1 MPVKKTTTVKQPF
14 WSEKDIKPSLKS
26 KPLNHRQSLANKK
39 SSRPREKML
48 LTENKLH
55 RFKNKN
61 FVTNN

>member
-1 MPVKKTTTVKQPF
+1 MKMPVKKTTTVKQPF

-48 LTENKLH
+48 AFPWTHL
-55 RFKNKN
+55 
-61 FVTNN
+61 FVKI